1 MNFSTSIIC
10 FFIVQLSSMSNV
22 YPTCEASLVRNAAVT
37 RGTKT
42 INNFFLITFRKGNGI
57 TASKIPL
64 FADRLWNN
72 KREKKYF
79 QIKNILK
86 QDWVALMFHN
96 RLSNGKVPQTSR
108 ATLISVFQTS
118 LFHLG
123 GGGGGGGYFLGEV
136 SPFSSFLGGY

>member
-118 LFHLG
+118 LFHL
-123 GGGGGGGYFLGEV
+123 
-136 SPFSSFLGGY
+136 